1 MINDQDVD
9 DYWDEGKTE
18 VNFVG
23 EVDDLGYMEA
33 AKKDIFER
41 NPETSI

>member
-1 MINDQDVD
+1 MINDQDGD

-23 EVDDLGYMEA
+23 ELDDLGYHGSCKEGY
-33 AKKDIFER
+33 I
-41 NPETSI
+41 